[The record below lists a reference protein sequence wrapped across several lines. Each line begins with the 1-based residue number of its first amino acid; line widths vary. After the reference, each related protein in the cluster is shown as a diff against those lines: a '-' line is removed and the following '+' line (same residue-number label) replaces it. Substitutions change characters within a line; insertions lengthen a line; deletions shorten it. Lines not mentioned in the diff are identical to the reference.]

1 MSSNKEL
8 KKQAIE
14 LANLLEIPEN
24 EIDLDQDN
32 DGLVELVTDL
42 SDKLANAD
50 KPKAPEAP
58 KVKPAKKAPYV
69 IAPGKA
75 VTSKRGVLG
84 EGDACEADNFAGGED
99 TLKNLVKNGFVIKNK

>member
-1 MSSNKEL
+1 MSSNNEL

-14 LANLLEIPEN
+14 LSNLLEIPEN

-50 KPKAPEAP
+50 KPEAP
-58 KVKPAKKAPYV
+58 KVQPASKAPYV